1 MSVTDSGSLSRASR
15 AWGTLL
21 VLATVV
27 FSPFY
32 VYASG
37 LPQPAHVV
45 MLVASIALILLNRNA
60 CLSIA
65 RANKLGILFI
75 LLISLINVTYCI
87 FYQDKGFIAST
98 IYWVY
103 GYFLLVAVLC
113 IAKDQWLGTWIVRL
127 IIFELALVAVS
138 YLVGWGHY
146 TWWPRYEYFFNGP
159 NQLAYFVICLLL
171 TYLAVAKGRLAPGLY
186 VAYALVIF
194 SVITTGGRS
203 AYLALVP
210 LVMLL
215 VWIARR
221 RWVHIM
227 ALLLI
232 PIAVNWV
239 FTPLC
244 LPAYMTVSGVN
255 QKVDCSVDPNISK
268 SRVVSNAT
276 MTRIDSL
283 STQKEVEAKYSVW
296 TQLLARGYMRVI
308 DHPQY
313 LLYGAGQ
320 GRDERFGEVDG
331 EIYEIHSS
339 PVAVLFYYGF
349 LGLTL
354 FAAFLWQL
362 FTAKWNLLF
371 LTPLLVYGLF
381 TYGLRAPYFWVALG
395 FMAVMPDLLR
405 PSQGRAN
412 D

>member
-1 MSVTDSGSLSRASR
+1 MSVTESGSLSRASR
-15 AWGTLL
+15 VWAALL

-45 MLVASIALILLNRNA
+45 MLVASVALILLNRNA
-60 CLSIA
+60 CLSIV
-65 RANKLGILFI
+65 RANKRGILLI
-75 LLISLINVTYCI
+75 LLISLINVTYCV
-87 FYQDKGFIAST
+87 FYQDKGFIFST

-103 GYFLLVAVLC
+103 GYLLLFAVLC
-113 IAKDQWLGTWIVRL
+113 IAKDPWLGTWTTRL
-127 IIFELALVAVS
+127 IIFELFLIAVS

-171 TYLAVAKGRLAPGLY
+171 AYVAVTKGRLEFGLY
-186 VAYALVIF
+186 MAYALTIF
-194 SVITTGGRS
+194 IVITTGGRS
-203 AYLALVP
+203 AYLAMIP
-210 LVMLL
+210 FVMLL
-215 VWIARR
+215 IWVARK
-221 RWVHIM
+221 RWVHLIM
-227 ALLLI
+227 LVLI
-232 PIAVNWV
+232 PAAIAWV

-244 LPAYMTVSGVN
+244 LPAYMPVAGVN
-255 QKVDCSVDPNISK
+255 QRVDCSIDANASEK
-268 SRVVSNAT
+268 RVVSDAT

-283 STQKEVEAKYSVW
+283 STQKEVEPKYSIK
-296 TQLLARGYMRVI
+296 TQLLARGYMRLI
-308 DHPQY
+308 EYPQFM
-313 LLYGAGQ
+313 LYGAGQ
-320 GRDERFGEVDG
+320 GRDERFGDLDG
-331 EIYEIHSS
+331 YVYEIHSS

-362 FTAKWNLLF
+362 FTAKRNLLF
-371 LTPLLVYGLF
+371 LTPLFVYGLF
-381 TYGLRAPYFWVALG
+381 TYGLRAPYFWFALG

-405 PSQGRAN
+405 SSLGRAN